1 MTKTWALRALDDG
14 PIHVVWTLELDLTF
28 NTGAAF
34 SRGEGFG
41 PLIGIAA
48 AIVALGLLWSGRT
61 VPNRMGA
68 VAVGVILGGAAG
80 NLSDRAFRR
89 GDGFLG
95 GAVVDFIDLQW
106 YPVFN
111 VADMGVVGGAIL
123 LLVATAR
130 AGRLDDDEP
139 AVVGDG
145 G

>member
-1 MTKTWALRALDDG
+1 
-14 PIHVVWTLELDLTF
+14 LELDVTF

-48 AIVALGLLWSGRT
+48 AVVAIGLLWSGRT

-68 VAVGVILGGAAG
+68 VAVGLILGGAAG
-80 NLSDRAFRR
+80 NLCDRAFRA

-95 GAVVDFIDLQW
+95 GAVVDFIDLDW

-111 VADMGVVGGAIL
+111 VADMCVVGGAIL
-123 LLVATAR
+123 LLIATAR
-130 AGRLDDDEP
+130 DGHGAEADD
-139 AVVGDG
+139 AVVADATEG